1 MQKGYTQWV
10 KSPETNRLIKVGG
23 PTWRKLVK
31 KGTLDG
37 LIKHPEKNMLES
49 AEKITDVLEPIQE
62 NLEEAIE
69 QETEKLQRSLTQ
81 AATPA
86 SRGDNLCSANNKI
99 GGNPPPQKGKRQMR
113 LKQQEVTQLSTK
125 AAIEI
130 IQQNAESLAEE
141 LEDIAYIEDE
151 DEYNQRMGKFE
162 KNVEQMIYQQLL
174 SKKETPRLKKEID
187 YETEY
192 SLVEQES

>member
-10 KSPETNRLIKVGG
+10 KSPKTNRLVKVGG

-31 KGTLDG
+31 EGMLDG
-37 LIKHPEKNMLES
+37 LIKHPVVNPKTGITQNTLES
-49 AEKITDVLEPIQE
+49 AEEIIETIEPNNPQSE
-62 NLEEAIE
+62 FSEAIE
-69 QETEKLQRSLTQ
+69 QEPETEKIL
-81 AATPA
+81 P
-86 SRGDNLCSANNKI
+86 NNKA
-99 GGNPPPQKGKRQMR
+99 GGNPPSQKGKRQIR

-130 IQQNAESLAEE
+130 IQQNAESLANE

-151 DEYNQRMGKFE
+151 DEYNQRMTKFE

-174 SKKETPRLKKEID
+174 SKKETPRLKKEIE
-187 YETEY
+187 YETDY
-192 SLVEQES
+192 SIINEVN